1 MKMKKKLFI
10 PLIAA
15 LLTIG
20 LTSVGFAAWVITGET
35 KDTADSQLAKARSL
49 FTRLRVRP
57 SCWIPL

>member
-20 LTSVGFAAWVITGET
+20 LTSVGFAAWVIIF
-35 KDTADSQLAKARSL
+35 ASCQL
-49 FTRLRVRP
+49 VG
-57 SCWIPL
+57 I